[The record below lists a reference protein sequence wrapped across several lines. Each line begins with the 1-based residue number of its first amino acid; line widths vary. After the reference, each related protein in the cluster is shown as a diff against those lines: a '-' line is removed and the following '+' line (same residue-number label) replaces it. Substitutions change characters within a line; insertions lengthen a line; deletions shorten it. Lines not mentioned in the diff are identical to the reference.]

1 MTTDLSSEHGEI
13 QMDTD
18 GSRSFRSPA
27 LLWPHQ
33 AAPRPPSPLRQ
44 HLKVGQ
50 ASSAQAAGQA
60 SSAQAAGQASSAPG
74 QTSSAPAAPRDQT
87 PDPVRRLLGSSAA
100 AGIGLAALIMIVSS
114 ASRPGRAVIRVR
126 PPSGAPP
133 WWLPVRLPV
142 PLVTPGLWAAAII
155 GGCGVIAGLAA
166 VSRGARPPVRVLLAA
181 AFIVTAAFTVLP
193 PTGSTDTLDY
203 AAYGRIV
210 VLGHNPY
217 VMTPLQLRRSHDP
230 VGRASPRDWDR
241 FGSVY
246 GPLASAEQ
254 AAAAELGGRSALFI
268 VFWLKLWNALAFG
281 TVVLV
286 LDRLLR
292 RDPARRARAHL
303 LWTVNPLLLWCLI
316 ESGHADG
323 LAAAA
328 AFLGLVVLTVSPET
342 GRTTV
347 QRALAGGLLVG
358 MAIDIKTTWALFAL
372 GVAWAVRKSIS
383 TVAAA
388 AAGGLAVLVPSY
400 LWFGH
405 AAATALS
412 SRRAYSS
419 IDNIYEFF
427 SRPFGYLALPHVTRV
442 AGVVFLI
449 VAGLLLWRLPE
460 ANPDRPAI
468 RPALALSLAWLLTW
482 PYEFPWYD
490 TMAFCLLGLYAAS
503 RIDWL
508 MLLRLMAGVVISLPG
523 LDGQQVQTPWLLWV
537 THWDTVL
544 VVPLIRLGVLAG
556 VVFLCRSAR
565 WRPDRVRPHPLT

>member
-1 MTTDLSSEHGEI
+1 M
-13 QMDTD
+13 
-18 GSRSFRSPA
+18 
-27 LLWPHQ
+27 
-33 AAPRPPSPLRQ
+33 
-44 HLKVGQ
+44 GQ
-50 ASSAQAAGQA
+50 ASSARAAAGQA
-60 SSAQAAGQASSAPG
+60 GSARAAAGQAGSARAAAGQAGSAPG
-74 QTSSAPAAPRDQT
+74 QNSSAPDTPRDQ
-87 PDPVRRLLGSSAA
+87 PPSPVRRLLSWSAA
-100 AGIGLAALIMIVSS
+100 AGIGLAALIMIAAS
-114 ASRPGRAVIRVR
+114 AGRPGRAVIRVR

-142 PLVTPGLWAAAII
+142 PLVTPALWAAAII

-166 VSRGARPPVRVLLAA
+166 VSRGARPPVRLLLAA

-193 PTGSTDTLDY
+193 PTGSTDSLDY
-203 AAYGRIV
+203 AAYGRMI

-217 VMTPLQLRRSHDP
+217 VMTPYQLRRSHDP
-230 VGRASPRDWDR
+230 VGRAAPVDWDR

-254 AAAAELGGRSALFI
+254 AAAAELGGSSALYI

-281 TVVLV
+281 AVVLV

-328 AFLGLVVLTVSPET
+328 GFLGLVVLTVSPET

-358 MAIDIKTTWALFAL
+358 AAIDIKTTWALFAL

-388 AAGGLAVLVPSY
+388 AAGGLAVLGPSY

-427 SRPFGYLALPHVTRV
+427 ARPFGYLALPHVTRV
-442 AGVVFLI
+442 AGLVFLI

-460 ANPDRPAI
+460 GNPDRPAI
-468 RPALALSLAWLLTW
+468 RPALAVSLAWLLTW

-508 MLLRLMAGVVISLPG
+508 MLLRLMAGLVISLPG
-523 LDGQQVQTPWLLWV
+523 LDGQRVRTPWLLSV
-537 THWDTVL
+537 IHWDSVL
-544 VVPLIRLGVLAG
+544 VIPVIRLGVLAG
-556 VVFLCRSAR
+556 VVFLCLSAR
-565 WRPDRVRPHPLT
+565 WQPDRARPRPLT

>member
-1 MTTDLSSEHGEI
+1 
-13 QMDTD
+13 MDTD
-18 GSRSFRSPA
+18 GSGSFRSPA
-27 LLWPHQ
+27 PPWPHQ
-33 AAPRPPSPLRQ
+33 AAPQRPSAPRQ
-44 HLKVGQ
+44 LLKVSQ
-50 ASSAQAAGQA
+50 AGFAQAAAGQA
-60 SSAQAAGQASSAPG
+60 SSAQAAAGQASSAPG
-74 QTSSAPAAPRDQT
+74 QTASAPGAPGNQP
-87 PDPVRRLLGSSAA
+87 PDPVRGLLGWSAA
-100 AGIGLAALIMIVSS
+100 AGIALAVLIMIVAS
-114 ASRPGRAVIRVR
+114 AGKPGRAVLRVR
-126 PPSGAPP
+126 PPNGAPA

-142 PLVTPGLWAAAII
+142 PLVTPALWAAAII

-166 VSRGARPPVRVLLAA
+166 VSRGARPPVRLMLAA
-181 AFIVTAAFTVLP
+181 AFIVIAAFTVLP
-193 PTGSTDTLDY
+193 PTGSTDSLDY
-203 AAYGRIV
+203 AAYGRMV

-217 VMTPLQLRRSHDP
+217 VMTPYQLRRSRDP
-230 VGRASPRDWDR
+230 VGRAAPTDWDR

-347 QRALAGGLLVG
+347 QRALAGGLLAGV
-358 MAIDIKTTWALFAL
+358 AIDIKTTWALFAL
-372 GVAWAVRKSIS
+372 GVAWAVRKSVS

-460 ANPDRPAI
+460 ANPDRPGI
-468 RPALALSLAWLLTW
+468 RPALAVSLAWLLTW

-490 TMAFCLLGLYAAS
+490 TLAFCLLGLYAAS

-508 MLLRLMAGVVISLPG
+508 MLLRLMAGLVISLPG
-523 LDGQQVQTPWLLWV
+523 LGWRRVRTPWLLWV
-537 THWDTVL
+537 THGNSVL
-544 VVPLIRLGVLAG
+544 VVPVIRLGVLAG
-556 VVFLCRSAR
+556 VVFLCLSAR
-565 WRPDRVRPHPLT
+565 WRPGSGQTATADLRP